1 MNSRA
6 RYLLRSIALGLPI
19 VGASALAGCASTRNC
34 DPEPVSQRFEVTAA
48 QLASLE
54 DCPALCEELQQTSG
68 RAEWRAFI
76 VAADNACDPVMDDG
90 GLSIECRF
98 VPGCL

>member
-19 VGASALAGCASTRNC
+19 VGASAFAGCASTKC
-34 DPEPVSQRFEVTAA
+34 DPAPVSQRFEVTAA

-54 DCPALCEELQQTSG
+54 DCSTLCEELQQTSG
-68 RAEWRAFI
+68 RPEWGTFI
-76 VAADNACDPVMDDG
+76 LAADNTCDPVMDDG

-98 VPGCL
+98 VPGCQ